1 MKITELFNSI
11 KNESSTLGKKQLI
24 KDNLSNV
31 LKQIFIDTYDKNK
44 KYYIKNIPELAK
56 YGDLTIDDEYD
67 TFHSTLMKH
76 HYRDVTGNDAVEFL
90 TKTLEH

>member
-24 KDNLSNV
+24 KDNLSSV

-44 KYYIKNIPELAK
+44 KYYIKNIPEL
-56 YGDLTIDDEYD
+56 
-67 TFHSTLMKH
+67 
-76 HYRDVTGNDAVEFL
+76 
-90 TKTLEH
+90 TK